1 VFKAIKETKQK
12 IQNIGAFAGERF
24 GVYVDLVRVEVEL
37 QVLEAKAQLVAL
49 ILFALSALF
58 AIFFLFLALVIS
70 FWETEYRI
78 AVAWGIV
85 AFYGLVSGFA
95 YWRYLHRPKLEPLF
109 MRLHNELREDLQL
122 AKEML

>member
-1 VFKAIKETKQK
+1 VFKAIKEAKQRIK
-12 IQNIGAFAGERF
+12 NLSAFAGERF

-85 AFYGLVSGFA
+85 AFYVVISGLA
-95 YWRYLHRPKLEPLF
+95 YWRYLRRPKPEPLF
-109 MRLHNELREDLQL
+109 MRLHNELREDIAL
-122 AKEML
+122 AKEMV